1 MDIYWALLWKSYD
14 KPRQHI
20 KKQRHYFAS
29 KGHIVKAMVFFSS
42 HVWMWELDH
51 KEGQMPRNWCFWAVV
66 LKTLESPL
74 DSTEIKPVNP
84 KGINLKYSLEGL
96 MLKLKLQ
103 YLWPPYWES
112 QLLEKDPDAR
122 KDCEQEEKEVTEEW
136 DGWIVSPT
144 DSMDISLTKLQE
156 IGKDRK
162 PGMLQT
168 IRPQRVGHNLVTKLE
183 WYVVHN
189 SLQIFIT

>member
-1 MDIYWALLWKSYD
+1 
-14 KPRQHI
+14 
-20 KKQRHYFAS
+20 
-29 KGHIVKAMVFFSS
+29 MVL
-42 HVWMWELDH
+42 E
-51 KEGQMPRNWCFWAVV
+51 
-66 LKTLESPL
+66 KTLESPL
-74 DSTEIKPVNP
+74 DSKQIKPVDP
-84 KGINLKYSLEGL
+84 KEINLKYSLEGL

-103 YLWPPYWES
+103 YLWPPDWES

-122 KDCEQEEKEVTEEW
+122 KDWEQEEKEVTEEW

>member
-1 MDIYWALLWKSYD
+1 
-14 KPRQHI
+14 
-20 KKQRHYFAS
+20 
-29 KGHIVKAMVFFSS
+29 
-42 HVWMWELDH
+42 
-51 KEGQMPRNWCFWAVV
+51 
-66 LKTLESPL
+66 
-74 DSTEIKPVNP
+74 
-84 KGINLKYSLEGL
+84 

-103 YLWPPYWES
+103 YLWPPDWES

-122 KDCEQEEKEVTEEW
+122 KDWEQEEKEVTEEW